1 MGQVKIYGLR
11 SHLEPIRERLSEV
24 LHQCVI
30 DAFQYPANKKAHRFF
45 YMEPG
50 DFYYPE
56 GRSEKYTIIEILLF
70 EGRSVS
76 AKKDLYQHIFKS
88 FGEELDISPN
98 DVEITLIETPMHN
111 WGIRGKAG
119 DELVLGYQV
128 KV

>member
-11 SHLEPIRERLSEV
+11 SRLQPIRERLSEV
-24 LHQCVI
+24 LHQCVV

-45 YMEPG
+45 YLEPG

-76 AKKDLYQHIFKS
+76 AKKALYQHIFRS
-88 FGEELDISPN
+88 FEQELHISPN
-98 DVEITLIETPMHN
+98 DVEITLIETPMDN

>member
-11 SHLEPIRERLSEV
+11 SRLQPIRERLSEV
-24 LHQCVI
+24 LHQCVV
-30 DAFQYPANKKAHRFF
+30 DAFQYPANKKAHRFC
-45 YMEPG
+45 YLEPG

-76 AKKDLYQHIFKS
+76 AKKALYQHIFRS
-88 FGEELDISPN
+88 FEQELHISPN
-98 DVEITLIETPMHN
+98 DVEITLIETPMDN